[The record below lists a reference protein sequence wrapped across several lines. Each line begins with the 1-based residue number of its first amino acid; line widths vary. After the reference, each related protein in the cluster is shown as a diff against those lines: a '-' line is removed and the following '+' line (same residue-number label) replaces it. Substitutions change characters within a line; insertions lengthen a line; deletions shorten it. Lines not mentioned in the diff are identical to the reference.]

1 MCKQKPSIADS
12 EVQGFAF
19 CVGKTIQ
26 NYGTV
31 EYLVNELIAV
41 FTADSLVASHLIK
54 QGISKRL
61 DAVEALVNR
70 RKDELAKHGFVDG
83 TLFASARSAFQDRNK
98 IAHNPFVI
106 REKNVDG
113 ISSFTA
119 GIHVLRYHEAGQK
132 EEWIERARLEEL
144 TVVSRDIVERFNFLL
159 TCSKTI

>member
-1 MCKQKPSIADS
+1 MHAQRPTVADD

-26 NYGTV
+26 NYGTI

-41 FTADSLVASHLIK
+41 LTADSLVASHLIK
-54 QGISKRL
+54 QGISKRIDVL
-61 DAVEALVNR
+61 ESLVNR
-70 RKDELAKHGFVDG
+70 RKDDLAKLGFVTG

-106 REKNVDG
+106 REKNVEG
-113 ISSFTA
+113 KSKVTA
-119 GIHVLRYHEAGQK
+119 GIHVVRYREAGQK

-144 TVVSRDIVERFNFLL
+144 TVASRDIVGQFNVLL
-159 TCSKTI
+159 GCCKAT